1 MQKDLDQNSKGGITQ
16 HKKKKRQKTKE
27 DYNLRDP
34 KVNGIQQLTA
44 EELKKNNIRPHSTE
58 CKQYNNQYYLEELFD
73 PEKDKIAKQKQE
85 SQIRH
90 AQFKAYQSVYYNM
103 ENQARQQ
110 NHIIDLLQGG
120 KDPAFSDTYNPN
132 AVINEPAND
141 LASRAIPWGLLIAQN
156 KILSGNSSRSAPQIG
171 YETDL
176 QSGTST
182 QDPDVQQTD
191 QDAGGQQNE
200 NISQQQK
207 ELLDQAKLW
216 AAQLIQDN
224 NETKKDINK
233 LEIKTGATDWGQPAI
248 NAAYTNNPYPVK
260 KTGYY
265 MNQGRMPSLMQKK
278 EIYDKS
284 SKINKPKERMNY
296 IKTSQLMKS
305 AAAQEALKKYG
316 KNKKKK

>member
-1 MQKDLDQNSKGGITQ
+1 MKSARNAFNALQ
-16 HKKKKRQKTKE
+16 
-27 DYNLRDP
+27 YNL
-34 KVNGIQQLTA
+34 
-44 EELKKNNIRPHSTE
+44 
-58 CKQYNNQYYLEELFD
+58 
-73 PEKDKIAKQKQE
+73 
-85 SQIRH
+85 
-90 AQFKAYQSVYYNM
+90 

-110 NHIIDLLQGG
+110 NRIVNSLYRER
-120 KDPAFSDTYNPN
+120 DPAFSDTYNPN

-141 LASRAIPWGLLIAQN
+141 LASRAIPWDLLLAQN
-156 KILSGNSSRSAPQIG
+156 KILSSGSSRRTKQIG

-216 AAQLIQDN
+216 AAQLIQDD

-233 LEIKTGATDWGQPAI
+233 LEYKTGATDWGQPAI
-248 NAAYTNNPYPVK
+248 NTAYINNPYPRK
-260 KTGYY
+260 NTGYY
-265 MNQGRMPSLMQKK
+265 MNVGGMPSLMQKK

-284 SKINKPKERMNY
+284 SKINKPKERKNY
-296 IKTSQLMKS
+296 INPSQLKKS
-305 AAAQEALKKYG
+305 TAAQETLKKYG